1 MPTMKDVARRAGVS
15 VATVSRVINETR
27 YVNEELRLKVVEAMG
42 DLSYHPN
49 VLARSL
55 RLGVSHTIGLVV
67 PDNSNPFFAEIARAA
82 ETVGFENGYS
92 VILCNSDK
100 NVDRE
105 TTYVRVLIAKQ
116 VDGIIFIAT
125 GSDIGNLLE
134 LTKQAI
140 PVVVADRDIP
150 QTLADVVLVNNEQGG
165 YDAARYLLDL
175 GHRSIAAI
183 ATPLVPSASAD
194 RLRGYR
200 RALNEAGTPVREEW
214 VAYGPDSYLGGETAM
229 AQLLQAEQRPTAV
242 FAYNDVMA
250 IGAYRAI
257 KRSGLRIPQDISI
270 VGFDDIALAS
280 AVIPALT
287 TVAQPIAAVAT
298 QAMHLLMTRIRSS
311 RTDRPGQRI
320 VLDTNLVIRES
331 CAALRP

>member
-1 MPTMKDVARRAGVS
+1 MKDVARRAGVS
-15 VATVSRVINETR
+15 VATVSSVINETR
-27 YVNEELRLKVVEAMG
+27 YVSEELRLKVVKAMG

-100 NVDRE
+100 HVDRE
-105 TTYVRVLIAKQ
+105 TTYIRVLIAKQ

-165 YDAARYLLDL
+165 HDAARYLLDL
-175 GHRSIAAI
+175 GHRNIAAI
-183 ATPLVPSASAD
+183 ATPLIPSASPD

-214 VAYGPDSYLGGETAM
+214 IAYGPDSYLGGETAM
-229 AQLLQAEQRPTAV
+229 SQLLQAEQRPTAV
-242 FAYNDVMA
+242 LAYNDVMA

-287 TVAQPIAAVAT
+287 TVAQPITAVAT
-298 QAMHLLMTRIRSS
+298 QAMHLLMMRIRSS